1 MPYSDLLMTLIFIK
15 RLCDSA
21 GAGGGLCVPPA
32 FRGLPQGG
40 CYATELRRLTSRA
53 AVAAATN
60 QPNPWVSTLSLC
72 NANFGPR
79 LA

>member
-15 RLCDSA
+15 RLCDRA
-21 GAGGGLCVPPA
+21 GAGGDLGARRRLTRCRKGAPMWA
-32 FRGLPQGG
+32 
-40 CYATELRRLTSRA
+40 ELRRWTSGA
-53 AVAAATN
+53 AVAAGTT
-60 QPNPWVSTLSLC
+60 QPNTCVSTLSLC